1 MQPIPFLFPYLSV
14 ETWVQHPIPSHTSKD
29 HLRLGSTERGP
40 GLSVVVSI
48 FFLLKAGFY
57 TLLWAS
63 EAPYLSKQISQ
74 QISQLLKGVPKVGRP
89 FLRHNS
95 LPDIQVQSWFI
106 YFLSSYP
113 VCGDASCIFCSMR
126 SARIQ
131 YAFCENCSTGRWI
144 FEVFVRGSKLHVL
157 LSVTFIPSLNIF
169 YYSCA

>member
-1 MQPIPFLFPYLSV
+1 MQPIPFLSPYLSV
-14 ETWVQHPIPSHTSKD
+14 ETWVQYPTPSHTSKE
-29 HLRLGSTERGP
+29 HLRLESAERGP

-48 FFLLKAGFY
+48 FFLLKAGFC

-63 EAPYLSKQISQ
+63 EAPYLSKH
-74 QISQLLKGVPKVGRP
+74 ISQLVKGVPKVGEH
-89 FLRHNS
+89 FLYHNS

-113 VCGDASCIFCSMR
+113 VCGDPSCIFCCMR

-131 YAFCENCSTGRWI
+131 YAFYENGSTGRWI

-157 LSVTFIPSLNIF
+157 LSVTFIPSLKIF
-169 YYSCA
+169 YYSCT

>member
-1 MQPIPFLFPYLSV
+1 MQPIPFLSPYLSV
-14 ETWVQHPIPSHTSKD
+14 ETWVQHPTPSHTSKE
-29 HLRLGSTERGP
+29 HLRLGNTERGP
-40 GLSVVVSI
+40 GLSVVVFI
-48 FFLLKAGFY
+48 FFLLKAGFC
-57 TLLWAS
+57 TLLWTS

-74 QISQLLKGVPKVGRP
+74 LVKGVPKVGGP
-89 FLRHNS
+89 FLCHNS
-95 LPDIQVQSWFI
+95 LPDIQIQSWFI

-126 SARIQ
+126 SARTQ

-144 FEVFVRGSKLHVL
+144 FEVFVRGGKLHVL